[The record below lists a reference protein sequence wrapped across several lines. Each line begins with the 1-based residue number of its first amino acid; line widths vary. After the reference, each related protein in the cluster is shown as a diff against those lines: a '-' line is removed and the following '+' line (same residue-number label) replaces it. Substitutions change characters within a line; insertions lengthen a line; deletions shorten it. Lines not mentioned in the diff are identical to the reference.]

1 MRNYAVHLCA
11 EIDVVLGAWTS
22 IQSNGSKRLMGMRR
36 KPSCVYESTF
46 VEKSQFDRSTGM
58 FNAAFTEAV
67 MDSVAFDY
75 SETEEE
81 QWKSVEGGTNLVTEA
96 LVDMIKIKPLY
107 NKRVTRMAIDRNAPS
122 AETMMVTAN
131 YDEAPRRY
139 STIINTTTL
148 ACLQRV
154 DTADLELSPTV
165 KVALRTLG
173 YDSATKVAI
182 KFDHPW
188 WISKLGITAG
198 GVANTDLPIR
208 VW

>member
-1 MRNYAVHLCA
+1 
-11 EIDVVLGAWTS
+11 
-22 IQSNGSKRLMGMRR
+22 
-36 KPSCVYESTF
+36 
-46 VEKSQFDRSTGM
+46 
-58 FNAAFTEAV
+58 
-67 MDSVAFDY
+67 MDSLAFDY

-81 QWKSVEGGTNLVTEA
+81 QWMSVEGGTNLVTEA
-96 LVDMIKIKPLY
+96 MVDMIKTKPLY
-107 NKRVTRMAIDRNAPS
+107 NKRVTRMALDRKAKS
-122 AETMMVTAN
+122 AEAMVVTTN

-148 ACLQRV
+148 ACLQRI
-154 DTADLELSPTV
+154 DTTDLELSPTV